1 MNHNYGNLFQE
12 WEIKEATKLVYAF
25 KRKNESLKKEDVEDL
40 LQECLIEWFPVRN
53 QYDPNRKGFRK
64 RKVSQKTFMINVI
77 KNRLIEIVRK
87 KEADIRKV
95 DYLSVSLNE
104 TTENDDKVSTL
115 MDEVSKS
122 KDISNVFLETGLKL
136 GLAKASK
143 KLTPQQKKLCRL
155 LGKKGLSINA
165 ACKHFKKSR
174 SHVYREAIRIRTVFK
189 KAGLK
194 GYLK

>member
-1 MNHNYGNLFQE
+1 MSHNYGNLFQE

-25 KRKNESLKKEDVEDL
+25 KRKNGCLKKENVDDL

-53 QYDPNRKGFRK
+53 QYDPNRKGFQK

-77 KNRLIEIVRK
+77 RNRLIEIVREK
-87 KEADIRKV
+87 KADIRKV
-95 DYLSVSLNE
+95 DYLSASLNE
-104 TTENDDKVSTL
+104 TTENNDKVFSL

-122 KDISNVFLETGLKL
+122 KDNSNVFLETGLKL

-155 LGKKGLSINA
+155 LGEKGLSINE

-174 SHVYREAIRIRTVFK
+174 SHVYREAIRIRTIFK
-189 KAGLK
+189 KEGLK
-194 GYLK
+194 DYLK